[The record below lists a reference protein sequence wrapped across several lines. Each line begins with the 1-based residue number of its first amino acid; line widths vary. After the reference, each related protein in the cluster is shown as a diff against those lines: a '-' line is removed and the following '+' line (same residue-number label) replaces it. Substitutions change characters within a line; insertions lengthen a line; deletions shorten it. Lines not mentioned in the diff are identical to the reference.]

1 MWNFNQNLQNLQN
14 WWNFPPIFKI
24 KCDDLRY
31 FFLSFLFFSLS
42 ILNWFCLHLY
52 HHINLNSWGLRVFK
66 MKNMIKKHQILW
78 YLPLPNWRK
87 QTFIRYKIIPQ
98 QVYEEA
104 TISILTLNGNTN
116 YTTPCMFTYLRYID
130 IRNIQIDGFF
140 LQMNQTVAVRCY
152 LFVNIENGHDNS

>member
-1 MWNFNQNLQNLQN
+1 MLIKICKICKIDQISLQ
-14 WWNFPPIFKI
+14 
-24 KCDDLRY
+24 
-31 FFLSFLFFSLS
+31 FLKSNVMILDISFSLLFFSLS

-66 MKNMIKKHQILW
+66 MKNMITKTQILW

-87 QTFIRYKIIPQ
+87 QTLIRYKIIPQ
-98 QVYEEA
+98 QVHEEA

-116 YTTPCMFTYLRYID
+116 YTTPCMFTYLRYIN
-130 IRNIQIDGFF
+130 IRNIQIVGFF